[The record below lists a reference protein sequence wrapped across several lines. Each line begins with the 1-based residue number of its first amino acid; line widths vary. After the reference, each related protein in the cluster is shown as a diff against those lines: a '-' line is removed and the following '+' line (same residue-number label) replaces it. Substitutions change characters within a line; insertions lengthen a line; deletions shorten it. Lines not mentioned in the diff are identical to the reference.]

1 MDTVTA
7 SLTESERPPA
17 WPVLGAIRAWAQ
29 PIVALTTGLTVGFE
43 ALARFD
49 EYRGPVAEAFER
61 AWATGMGPDL
71 EAEALRAALR
81 MEGRPPGTYLAVNV
95 SPRALNMDLVR
106 DIFDRDLA
114 GIVVELTESHYVPTS
129 ELRLTADWLR
139 ARGAR
144 LAIDDLGTGYAGLE
158 RLVSVRPDLIK
169 IDRSLVTQLE
179 TDEVSRIM
187 VESLV
192 RFASRVGAGVIA
204 EGIEEQSTLEVVAE
218 LDIAYGQG
226 FLFSPARPTWT
237 FPGRQAVEAAR
248 AVHQQ
253 ALSATPRQD
262 ILLNEMVQ
270 LDRVAERF
278 GEAEEVVDVQH
289 AVVELTRMLGAVD
302 VGIDLVNET
311 EGCLVAL
318 NHQSWAHVGPV
329 RPLDENPLLQ
339 WTIES
344 RRAAQVLR
352 GEPLSDQQQQDRLA
366 ELGYGALLLVPVVT
380 RGDAIGLLTLF
391 RDEARPWTL
400 AEIRLA
406 RIGAGQL
413 AAALERL
420 SA

>member
-1 MDTVTA
+1 MAT
-7 SLTESERPPA
+7 SLKQPQSTSQ
-17 WPVLGAIRAWAQ
+17 WPVLGHIRSWVQ

-49 EYRGPVAEAFER
+49 DYRGPVAEVFER
-61 AWATGMGPDL
+61 AWTTGSGPSL
-71 EAEALRAALR
+71 EAEALRAAWRL
-81 MEGRPPGTYLAVNV
+81 EGRPPATYLAVNV
-95 SPRALNMDLVR
+95 SPRALSIEEVR
-106 DIFDRDLA
+106 DVFDRDLD
-114 GIVVELTESHYVPTS
+114 GMVIELTESHYVPTR
-129 ELRLTADWLR
+129 ELRRTADWLR
-139 ARGAR
+139 DRGAR

-158 RLVSVRPDLIK
+158 RLVTVRPDLIK
-169 IDRSLVTQLE
+169 LDRSLVTQLE

-192 RFASRVGAGVIA
+192 RFAARVGAGVIA
-204 EGIEEQSTLEVVAE
+204 EGIEQQSTLEVVAE

-226 FLFSPARPTWT
+226 FLFAPALPTWT
-237 FPGRQAVEAAR
+237 FPDSHAVEAAR
-248 AVHQQ
+248 SVHQQ
-253 ALSATPRQD
+253 ALNATPRQD
-262 ILLNEMVQ
+262 VLLNELVL

-302 VGIDLVNET
+302 VGIDLVDE
-311 EGCLVAL
+311 EGGCLVAL
-318 NHQSWAHVGPV
+318 NHQSWANVGPV
-329 RPLDENPLLQ
+329 RQLEENPLLQ
-339 WTIES
+339 WVVES

-352 GEPLSDQQQQDRLA
+352 GEPMSDQQQQHRLRQL
-366 ELGYGALLLVPVVT
+366 EYGALLLVPVVT
-380 RGDAIGLLTLF
+380 KGATIGLLSLF
-391 RDEARPWTL
+391 RDEARPWSL

>member
-218 LDIAYGQG
+218 LDMPTAKASCSRRLDPRGRSQDAKRSRRPEP
-226 FLFSPARPTWT
+226 FTSRRSVPRRDKTSSSTRWSSSTASPNDSARPRKSSTCSM
-237 FPGRQAVEAAR
+237 P
-248 AVHQQ
+248 
-253 ALSATPRQD
+253 SS
-262 ILLNEMVQ
+262 N
-270 LDRVAERF
+270 
-278 GEAEEVVDVQH
+278 
-289 AVVELTRMLGAVD
+289 
-302 VGIDLVNET
+302 
-311 EGCLVAL
+311 
-318 NHQSWAHVGPV
+318 
-329 RPLDENPLLQ
+329 
-339 WTIES
+339 
-344 RRAAQVLR
+344 
-352 GEPLSDQQQQDRLA
+352 
-366 ELGYGALLLVPVVT
+366 
-380 RGDAIGLLTLF
+380 
-391 RDEARPWTL
+391 
-400 AEIRLA
+400 
-406 RIGAGQL
+406 
-413 AAALERL
+413 
-420 SA
+420 